1 MRRALRGALVGAVGG
16 IAAVLML
23 AVLRDAAG
31 APLPV
36 ESVSDRLLPLVPVD
50 RFLQLLGLMGG
61 PIAAKELAYAG
72 GFAAP
77 VLLGAAAGAL
87 LIGKRGGVAKLTAAL
102 VAVWVALVAALWP
115 ALGANYAG
123 RGGAPASAAGAG
135 ALLAAVA
142 TYLLFAAAAGPAP
155 RREPGPAPAAG
166 GSRRSFLVA
175 GAGALLALA
184 TGLEAA
190 SLFRR
195 GAFAYDG
202 SVLRGPVEPVTPNH
216 EFYVVTKN
224 LIDPDVDPDAWRLT
238 VAGAVR
244 RPFELSLADL
254 AGLPATDIEA
264 TLECISNGVGYGLLS
279 NAVWSGVPMGDLLAR
294 AEPRPGASFVGVRAA
309 DGYTYGLPLD
319 HAMRPSTMVVH
330 RMNGEP
336 LPRQHGFPVRAIVPG
351 RYGEA
356 SVKWLSAIEV
366 TDRPV
371 VGYYESQGWRSDFVQ
386 TTSRI
391 DWPPGGGAVSRSVG
405 PVLLR
410 GVAFAGDRGVQAVEV
425 STDGSAWDRAEV
437 TRSSGR
443 FAWVLWSLAWT
454 PPRPGS
460 YLVRVRAT
468 DGRGVPQDASRRGF
482 APSGATGYHER
493 QVEVVA

>member
-1 MRRALRGALVGAVGG
+1 MGRALRGGLVGAVAAL
-16 IAAVLML
+16 AAVLML

-36 ESVSDRLLPLVPVD
+36 ETVSDRLLPLVPVD

-87 LIGKRGGVAKLTAAL
+87 LIGRRRGVATLAVVLAAL
-102 VAVWVALVAALWP
+102 VAVAVAGLWP
-115 ALGANYAG
+115 ALDANYAG
-123 RGGAPASAAGAG
+123 LGGAPAVAAGAG
-135 ALLAAVA
+135 ALVAAVA
-142 TYLLFAAAAGPAP
+142 AYLLVAAAG
-155 RREPGPAPAAG
+155 RTAPAGLPASGAAVG
-166 GSRRSFLVA
+166 GSRRSFLLA

-184 TGLEAA
+184 AGVEAL

-202 SVLRGPVEPVTPNH
+202 MVLRGPVEQVTKND

-224 LIDPDVDPDAWRLT
+224 LIDPDVDVGAWRLSVT
-238 VAGAVR
+238 GAVG
-244 RPFELSLADL
+244 RPLELTLDDV
-254 AGLPATDIEA
+254 AGLPARDLEA

-279 NAVWSGVPMGDLLAR
+279 NAVWTGVPMGDLLAR
-294 AEPRPGASFVGVRAA
+294 AEPRPGANFVAVRAV

-319 HAMRPSTMVVH
+319 QAMRASTMVVH

-336 LPRQHGFPVRAIVPG
+336 LPRRHGFPVRAIVPG

-371 VGYYESQGWRSDFVQ
+371 PGYYESQGWRSDFVH
-386 TTSRI
+386 TMSRI
-391 DWPPGGGAVSRSVG
+391 DSPAGAGPFVRSAG
-405 PVLLR
+405 PLLLR
-410 GVAFAGDRGVQAVEV
+410 GVAFAGDRGIQAVEV
-425 STDGSAWDRAEV
+425 STEGANWTRAELI
-437 TRSSGR
+437 RSTSPL
-443 FAWVLWSLAWT
+443 AWVLWSLAWT
-454 PPRPGS
+454 PPRAGS

-468 DGRGVPQDASRRGF
+468 DGNGAVQDPLRRGF
-482 APSGATGYHER
+482 APSGATGYHQR